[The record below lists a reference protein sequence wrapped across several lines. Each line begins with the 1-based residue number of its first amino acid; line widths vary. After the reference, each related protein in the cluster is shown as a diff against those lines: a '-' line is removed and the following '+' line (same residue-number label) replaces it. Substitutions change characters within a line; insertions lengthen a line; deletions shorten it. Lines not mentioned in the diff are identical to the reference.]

1 VPGGPLDIEAAPR
14 ERGDGRANEGAA
26 RDARGAV
33 AGTSPSPAHAAGVGA
48 TARHRG
54 RAGWLVPLALIVL
67 VGAIAAL
74 VLLGS
79 GGGGGGGG
87 QGTSRTTPTDQDGA
101 GSGHGRSGASSA
113 AGDAADTVKSFYERA
128 AADDYAGAW
137 ALAGPGFRAQLG
149 GYGAFRRTMST
160 LESIEFRR
168 TATVSQAGDT
178 AQVAVDTVARHT
190 DRVDR
195 CRGTLDLARGGAGGW
210 LIDRAR
216 IACTA
221 GGGGAR
227 AATASPAGA
236 AATSSEDATG
246 SRSGSTASAA
256 GGSATAAREG
266 GRKAGKAKAETKGG
280 SASTSAEP
288 NE

>member
-1 VPGGPLDIEAAPR
+1 MATEGSDVVITLELPGVDVSDIDIEVA
-14 ERGDGRANEGAA
+14 DGRLTISGE
-26 RDARGAV
+26 RKDHWEDSRGK
-33 AGTSPSPAHAAGVGA
+33 
-48 TARHRG
+48 
-54 RAGWLVPLALIVL
+54 VL
-67 VGAIAAL
+67 V
-74 VLLGS
+74 
-79 GGGGGGGG
+79 
-87 QGTSRTTPTDQDGA
+87 REM
-101 GSGHGRSGASSA
+101 R
-113 AGDAADTVKSFYERA
+113 
-128 AADDYAGAW
+128 
-137 ALAGPGFRAQLG
+137 
-149 GYGAFRRTMST
+149 YGAFRRTMST

-227 AATASPAGA
+227 AATASHAGA